1 MRTFILITVLGFGA
15 FWAFDQYAF
24 NGQHVRDAWQQAK
37 IQSRS
42 FSALFPSFKRRD
54 TSVTDP

>member
-15 FWAFDQYAF
+15 FWTFDQYAF

-42 FSALFPSFKRRD
+42 FSAQVQHVINDAMSGR
-54 TSVTDP
+54 